1 MMSSPRVVVDTNT
14 LVSAALIEGSTPD
27 RAIRRAFRNGALLAS
42 PDTLDEA
49 TEVLTREKFDQYA
62 SWERRHEL
70 LEALADQSTV
80 VEPTVAVDVCRD
92 PADNKFLELAVEG
105 DADLIISGDSD
116 LLVLHPFEG
125 IYILS
130 PAGFLESKWA

>member
-1 MMSSPRVVVDTNT
+1 MMSSTRFVVDTNT

-27 RAIRRAFRNGALLAS
+27 RAIRRTFRNGALLAS
-42 PDTLDEA
+42 PDILDEA
-49 TEVLTREKFDQYA
+49 TEVLTREEFDQYA

-125 IYILS
+125 ISILS
-130 PAGFLESKWA
+130 PAGFLASKWA

>member
-1 MMSSPRVVVDTNT
+1 MSSPRVVVDTNT

-27 RAIRRAFRNGALLAS
+27 RSIRRAFRNGALLAS

-105 DADLIISGDSD
+105 DADLIISGGSD
-116 LLVLHPFEG
+116 LLVLHPFED
-125 IYILS
+125 ISILS

>member
-1 MMSSPRVVVDTNT
+1 M
-14 LVSAALIEGSTPD
+14 
-27 RAIRRAFRNGALLAS
+27 
-42 PDTLDEA
+42 
-49 TEVLTREKFDQYA
+49 LTREKFDQYA
-62 SWERRHEL
+62 PWERRHEL

-92 PADNKFLELAVEG
+92 PDDNKVLELAVEG

-125 IYILS
+125 IAILS

>member
-1 MMSSPRVVVDTNT
+1 MSSPRFVVDTNT
-14 LVSAALIEGSTPD
+14 LVSAALIEGSIPD
-27 RAIRRAFRNGALLAS
+27 RAVRRAFQTGVLLAS

-49 TEVLTREKFDQYA
+49 TDVLTREKFDQYA

-80 VEPTVAVDVCRD
+80 VEPTAAIEVCRD
-92 PADNKFLELAVEG
+92 PDDDKFLELAVEG
-105 DADLIISGDSD
+105 EADLIISGDSD

-125 IYILS
+125 IAILS
-130 PAGFLESKWA
+130 PADFLESKWA